1 MKAKNREDD
10 GWQCPVCRS
19 TEYTETSVDT
29 EVVVILPDR
38 TRVAEAV
45 TVPTVVCGGCG
56 KSFIG
61 EEGMAVKTAAIHRA
75 AGLPPPEKG
84 QLTLYWPISRTTP

>member
-1 MKAKNREDD
+1 MKTKNREDD
-10 GWQCPVCRS
+10 RWQCPDCGS
-19 TEYTETSVDT
+19 TEYAETSVDT

-61 EEGMAVKTAAIHRA
+61 EEGVAAKTAAICRA

-84 QLTLYWPISRTTP
+84 QLALHWPIERTTP